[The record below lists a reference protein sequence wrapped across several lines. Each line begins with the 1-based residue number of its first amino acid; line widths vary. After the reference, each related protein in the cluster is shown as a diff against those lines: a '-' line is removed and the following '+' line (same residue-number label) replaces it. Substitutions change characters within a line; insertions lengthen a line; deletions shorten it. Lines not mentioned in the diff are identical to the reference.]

1 MSAGIVAI
9 ITTRKGDIAGGAPIF
24 FAKDNQEMQEMAF
37 TLEKITDAMIH
48 QITPEILV
56 IVRHK

>member
-1 MSAGIVAI
+1 MSAGILAI
-9 ITTRKGDIAGGAPIF
+9 ITTRNGDVAGGAPIF
-24 FAKDNQEMQEMAF
+24 FAKDSKEMQDIAF

>member
-1 MSAGIVAI
+1 MQ
-9 ITTRKGDIAGGAPIF
+9 DI
-24 FAKDNQEMQEMAF
+24 AF